1 MNPPGIKG
9 FAFPLDVGLGVTIV
23 GMGGKQQA
31 RDEHHERERVRM
43 GCS

>member
-23 GMGGKQQA
+23 GMG
-31 RDEHHERERVRM
+31 RETASK
-43 GCS
+43 G